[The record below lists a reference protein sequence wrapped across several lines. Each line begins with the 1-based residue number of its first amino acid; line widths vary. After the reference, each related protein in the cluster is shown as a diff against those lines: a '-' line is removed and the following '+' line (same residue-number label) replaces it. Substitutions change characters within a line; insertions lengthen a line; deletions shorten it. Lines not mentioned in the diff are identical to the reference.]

1 MFTLLLCQIKKIL
14 LTQFQVHSIAWFSR
28 ETKKVASGQT
38 QAWEKPDSSLLRRKL
53 IISFEIAREVYE
65 VYDKTAL
72 GFFFQKDP
80 KRPIAKH
87 FYNTLPDNE
96 NLSLVN

>member
-53 IISFEIAREVYE
+53 IISFEIAREVY
-65 VYDKTAL
+65 DLKRLPLDFFPKGSKLKRTNCKTL
-72 GFFFQKDP
+72 F
-80 KRPIAKH
+80 
-87 FYNTLPDNE
+87 
-96 NLSLVN
+96 